1 MPDITKSENLIEAK
15 NLQFGYTPDNL
26 FLKDLSLGVQSADF
40 LGLIGPN
47 GSGKTTILKLLSGFL
62 KPFSGKVFVKGQ
74 EIIHLNAR
82 DRARIL
88 AVVPQFVM
96 SPMPYTV
103 RQVVEMGRTSR
114 LPLFAPLSHEDHEKV
129 EKAINDMDLN
139 ALKSHRFNELSGGE
153 RQRTIIAAALA
164 QEPEM
169 LLLDEP
175 TAALDLGHKIKLM
188 RILKKLQSDGIAV
201 MVISHDIELMA
212 RYCERLV
219 LLHQGK
225 VIASG
230 RAPEIIRPD
239 LIKQA
244 YDCEVTIDKDLNILP
259 EL

>member
-1 MPDITKSENLIEAK
+1 MPENNKFENLIEAK

-26 FLKDLSLGVQSADF
+26 FLKDLSLDVYSADF

-47 GSGKTTILKLLSGFL
+47 GSGKTTVLKLLSGFL
-62 KPFSGKVFVKGQ
+62 KPFSGKVLVKGQ
-74 EIIHLNAR
+74 EIVRLHAR
-82 DRARIL
+82 TRARIL
-88 AVVPQFVM
+88 AVVPQLVM

-114 LPLFAPLSHEDHEKV
+114 LPLFAPLSHEDHERV
-129 EKAINDMDLN
+129 EKAVSDMDLDT
-139 ALKSHRFNELSGGE
+139 LKFHRFNELSGGE

-164 QEPEM
+164 QEPEL

-188 RILKKLQSDGIAV
+188 RILKKLQSNGIAV

-219 LLHQGK
+219 LLHQGR

-230 RAPEIIRPD
+230 HAPEIIRPD

>member
-1 MPDITKSENLIEAK
+1 MPENNKSKNLIEAN
-15 NLQFGYTPDNL
+15 NLKFGYTPDNL

-47 GSGKTTILKLLSGFL
+47 GSGKTTILKLLSGFF

-74 EIIHLNAR
+74 EIVHLNAR
-82 DRARIL
+82 ARARIM

-114 LPLFAPLSHEDHEKV
+114 LPLFSPLSNEDHEKV
-129 EKAINDMDLN
+129 EKAISDMDLD
-139 ALKSHRFNELSGGE
+139 ALKFHRFNELSGGE

-164 QEPEM
+164 QEPEL

-219 LLHQGK
+219 LLHQGI
-225 VIASG
+225 VIAGG
-230 RAPEIIRPD
+230 RASEVIRPD

-244 YDCEVTIDKDLNILP
+244 YGCEVTIDKDLNILP